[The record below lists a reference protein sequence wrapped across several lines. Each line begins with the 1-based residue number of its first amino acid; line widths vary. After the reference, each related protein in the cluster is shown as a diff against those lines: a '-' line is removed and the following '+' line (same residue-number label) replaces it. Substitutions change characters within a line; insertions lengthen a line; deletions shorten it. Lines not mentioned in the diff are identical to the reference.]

1 MFAMDDSPKH
11 ALEYASHGIRVLSPQ
26 KTYNE
31 QLVNVKNIDIYDT
44 HQDFLNAVN
53 NLEVK

>member
-1 MFAMDDSPKH
+1 MDDSPKH
-11 ALEYASHGIRVLSPQ
+11 ALEYASHGVRVLAPC

-31 QLVNVKNIDIYDT
+31 QLVGVKNIDMYDNRSE
-44 HQDFLNAVN
+44 FLKAIS